1 MIVYNITFQVDFN
14 DSQEFVVFLHEKYV
28 PEIEKDEMLSNVRLC
43 RILSHKDVDSECF
56 SLQFECESSAVL
68 HNWYLKKGNALS
80 NEIKS
85 IFGNRVVGFPT
96 MMEVII

>member
-1 MIVYNITFQVDFN
+1 V
-14 DSQEFVVFLHEKYV
+14 
-28 PEIEKDEMLSNVRLC
+28 
-43 RILSHKDVDSECF
+43 
-56 SLQFECESSAVL
+56 
-68 HNWYLKKGNALS
+68 KKGNALS